1 MEELLPGD
9 GSENFLREV
18 SRNVGVGLE
27 AGFQPLLVF
36 DDSFQLV
43 SLLLEIVTVDVE
55 EFGEVP
61 KGAMEGQ
68 LPFDVGVGMRFLEEA
83 LEIFRWS
90 GDLSEVLIELS
101 FFGYG
106 RKFRS

>member
-1 MEELLPGD
+1 MEKLLAGD
-9 GSENFLREV
+9 GSEYFLRKV
-18 SRNVGVGLE
+18 SRNIGVGLE

-36 DDSFQLV
+36 DNGFQLV
-43 SLLLEIVTVDVE
+43 SLLLEVVTVDVE

-61 KGAMEGQ
+61 KGAMKGQ
-68 LPFDVGVGMRFLEEA
+68 LSFDVGVGVRFLEEA
-83 LEIFRWS
+83 LEIFRWF
-90 GDLSEVLIELS
+90 GDLSEVLVELS